1 MNGIRNFLNGFFIGI
16 VNAIPGVSG
25 GTIAFLLGIYEQFID
40 ALSNI
45 SDVKNK
51 NFKKRLVFLIQ
62 VGAGTF
68 LGIFTAFNIL
78 SHFFETQEEIL
89 RFFFLGL
96 ILFSIPGIL
105 SAKLKKVE
113 KKDVVF
119 GFLGLIIVW
128 VLSLQSKNLNTSSD
142 LNSVFYV
149 AKLFTVSFIA
159 AGAMILP
166 GLSGGFL
173 LLIFGEYENISKY
186 VSQFN
191 LFAIFIVGS
200 GFLVGILF
208 LAKIMD
214 NLFKNYREE
223 TMSTVLGIVIGSTIS
238 IFPSPITIENIFLD
252 ILFFIIGGFLVLKLS
267 KVKN

>member
-1 MNGIRNFLNGFFIGI
+1 MKRVKNLLNGFFIGI
-16 VNAIPGVSG
+16 ANTVPGVSG

-45 SDVKNK
+45 SDIKNR
-51 NFKKRLVFLIQ
+51 NFGKRLVFLIQ
-62 VGAGTF
+62 IGAGTF

-78 SHFFETQEEIL
+78 SYFFETQEEIL

-105 SAKLKKVE
+105 NIKFKKIGI
-113 KKDVVF
+113 KDVIF

-128 VLSLQSKNLNTSSD
+128 VLSLQGRNLNTSSD
-142 LNSVFYV
+142 LNSIFYV

-166 GLSGGFL
+166 GLSGSFL

-200 GFLVGILF
+200 GILAGIIF
-208 LAKIMD
+208 IAKIMD
-214 NLFKNYREE
+214 SLLKKYREE
-223 TMSTVLGIVIGSTIS
+223 TMSTILGIIIGSTIGT
-238 IFPSPITIENIFLD
+238 FPSPITIENIFLD
-252 ILFFIIGGFLVLKLS
+252 ILFFIVGGFLVLKLS